1 MQKITIDD
9 YEIIAEEKDIEL
21 LNKIE
26 DYFNNNKTFMKIILP
41 KKISLSNKEDGYYY
55 IRDFDSFIE
64 NIIFNFKNN
73 KDFKGLQ
80 EDDNYTT
87 SLYYNILLCKYDED
101 NNFDKKLLDGEENLY
116 LSIYS
121 LLYYCDNNDIIEF
134 IKNPNQEEK
143 YKLINNLKNKN
154 RLKVYNKLL
163 DIISDSLGDID
174 IESLKHLQELSNEII
189 RNSFRNIFVNTSTKN
204 IELTSLDLDSL
215 DNLFKTFLTEI
226 DKSNEW
232 LRVYDEAKENENII
246 FEKSK
251 KELLENE
258 SFVDGKI
265 HLYYNNNIY
274 DFILL
279 AREFGNYLN
288 KNDLYSSLNNFPSI
302 YFEKEAKDFLE
313 LNGFNKEEIDK
324 LFELRDI
331 RNSRIYYHII
341 ELLNHLIKYKEKD
354 FVSYEDLI
362 DNKGLKY
369 NTIDNAVSQL
379 RAEFSGIFNVKDDKL
394 KQITTTIDNNTITI
408 IGCAPILT
416 ELYSC
421 ILGEYLT
428 DLLSKDENKHEK
440 IKLIMDNYTVLSP
453 KDIIHIIRNDYKKYQ
468 K

>member
-121 LLYYCDNNDIIEF
+121 LLYYSDNNDIIEF

-143 YKLINNLKNKN
+143 YKLINNLKNNN

-279 AREFGNYLN
+279 ARYT
-288 KNDLYSSLNNFPSI
+288 
-302 YFEKEAKDFLE
+302 
-313 LNGFNKEEIDK
+313 
-324 LFELRDI
+324 
-331 RNSRIYYHII
+331 II
-341 ELLNHLIKYKEKD
+341 LLNY
-354 FVSYEDLI
+354 
-362 DNKGLKY
+362 
-369 NTIDNAVSQL
+369 
-379 RAEFSGIFNVKDDKL
+379 
-394 KQITTTIDNNTITI
+394 
-408 IGCAPILT
+408 
-416 ELYSC
+416 
-421 ILGEYLT
+421 
-428 DLLSKDENKHEK
+428 
-440 IKLIMDNYTVLSP
+440 
-453 KDIIHIIRNDYKKYQ
+453 
-468 K
+468 